1 MFVKENLGKHS
12 NNQSTQI
19 KLTVKSLKDAFM
31 CVSVLIAHILGVFKG
46 SQVNAIHQMALV
58 ILLLF

>member
-1 MFVKENLGKHS
+1 
-12 NNQSTQI
+12 
-19 KLTVKSLKDAFM
+19 M

-46 SQVNAIHQMALV
+46 SQVNDIHQVELV